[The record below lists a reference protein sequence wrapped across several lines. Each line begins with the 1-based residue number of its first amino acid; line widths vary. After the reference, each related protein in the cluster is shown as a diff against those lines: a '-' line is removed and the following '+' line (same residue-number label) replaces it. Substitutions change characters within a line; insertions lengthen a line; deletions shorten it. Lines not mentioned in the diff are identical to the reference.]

1 MPELEHAPATQRRY
15 VWLTTVHYAAWRQLL
30 EQNEDALDLM
40 VGTPRMNEILRH
52 IGWTATAGTTWAF
65 IARRVLPLTPAGDEP
80 RGNLRVIAA
89 AAAQPC
95 EMTGRGDRRRSTNL
109 SYVVDQNWRG
119 RGLGRLAVMAA
130 FARLAENQIEDYG
143 QRAAPSLQPQS
154 IVHAQ
159 VRTDN
164 LTGSA
169 LAASLG
175 LLREQR
181 AGFSVPRSERASR
194 AGAGG
199 LEFAAWTG
207 NALLFLDRCRQALE
221 SCDFVEGPPPHLAER
236 PQEVGAPR
244 GAERLRA

>member
-1 MPELEHAPATQRRY
+1 MPELERAPATQRRY
-15 VWLTTVHYAAWRQLL
+15 VWLTSVHCAAWRQLL
-30 EQNEDALDLM
+30 AQNEDALDLM
-40 VGTPRMNEILRH
+40 VGTPRMGEILRH

-65 IARRVLPLTPAGDEP
+65 IARRVLPAGDAGEESH
-80 RGNLRVIAA
+80 GSLRVIAA

-95 EMTGRGDRRRSTNL
+95 EMSRAGDRRRSTNL

-130 FARLAENQIEDYG
+130 FARLADAQIEDYG
-143 QRAAPSLQPQS
+143 LRAAPSLQPQA

-164 LTGSA
+164 QAGSA

-181 AGFSVPRSERASR
+181 ASFTVPRTGRAER
-194 AGAGG
+194 AGAAG

-207 NALLFLDRCRQALE
+207 NALRLLDRCRHALE
-221 SCDFVEGPPPHLAER
+221 ACDLVEGPLFEADAVPTVPPMRHLA
-236 PQEVGAPR
+236 
-244 GAERLRA
+244 